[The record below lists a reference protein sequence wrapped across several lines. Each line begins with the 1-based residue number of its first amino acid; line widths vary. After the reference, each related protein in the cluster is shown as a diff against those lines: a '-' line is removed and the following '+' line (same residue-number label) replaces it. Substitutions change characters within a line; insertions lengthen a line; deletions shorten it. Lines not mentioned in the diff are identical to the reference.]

1 MDASVRQP
9 DGSCTVRVRTNDRG
23 GSGEPLYV
31 TVVFR
36 DGETVRSDDPT
47 VIQALNAL
55 RAGGAKVLD
64 TLGVRPPTPTH
75 DMDIKP
81 RAPLPPD
88 NGRGQ

>member
-1 MDASVRQP
+1 MDAAVRQP
-9 DGSCTVRVRTNDRG
+9 DGSCTVRVRTNARG

-47 VIQALNAL
+47 VTQALNAL
-55 RAGGAKVLD
+55 RGGGAKVLN

-75 DMDIKP
+75 DMDTKP
-81 RAPLPPD
+81 RAPLLPG
-88 NGRGQ
+88 NGGRQ